1 MRLPPRHIWPQFQKR
16 PIAMPR
22 AAALM
27 LASGATIT
35 GSEPPSSIVIRFSFG
50 AARPMM
56 WRPTAVEPVNATR
69 RTLSWVTSASP
80 TSEPRPVMTLTTPG
94 GNSASSSRSAILS
107 VVSGVVAAGLTTI
120 VLPAIS
126 AGASFVPSSVSGK
139 LLGTIAATTPIG
151 RRMTMP

>member
-1 MRLPPRHIWPQFQKR
+1 
-16 PIAMPR
+16 
-22 AAALM
+22 M

-35 GSEPPSSIVIRFSFG
+35 GSLPPSSIVIRFSFG

-56 WRPTAVEPVNATR
+56 WRPTAVEPVKATR
-69 RTLSWVTSASP
+69 RTRSWVTSASP
-80 TSEPRPVMTLTTPG
+80 TSEPRPVITLTTPG

-126 AGASFVPSSVSGK
+126 AGASLVPSSVSGK
-139 LLGTIAATTPIG
+139 LFGTIAATTPIG
-151 RRMTMP
+151 RRRTMP